1 MHTLLYSFSSRVWIF
16 QPFQKIVIFFTSI
29 QTLVHVALLDH
40 KFRSLSQSSF
50 VEIITITMGS
60 QTDTLCLTMAA
71 VYSFFGITLAI
82 SMRDFWGTNSPGFT
96 YW

>member
-1 MHTLLYSFSSRVWIF
+1 MHTLLYSFSSRVWMDLSAF
-16 QPFQKIVIFFTSI
+16 SEDCYLFYSDSR
-29 QTLVHVALLDH
+29 HVALLDH

>member
-1 MHTLLYSFSSRVWIF
+1 
-16 QPFQKIVIFFTSI
+16 
-29 QTLVHVALLDH
+29 
-40 KFRSLSQSSF
+40 
-50 VEIITITMGS
+50 MGS

>member
-1 MHTLLYSFSSRVWIF
+1 MHTLLYSFSIRVWIF
-16 QPFQKIVIFFTSI
+16 QPFQKIVFFFI